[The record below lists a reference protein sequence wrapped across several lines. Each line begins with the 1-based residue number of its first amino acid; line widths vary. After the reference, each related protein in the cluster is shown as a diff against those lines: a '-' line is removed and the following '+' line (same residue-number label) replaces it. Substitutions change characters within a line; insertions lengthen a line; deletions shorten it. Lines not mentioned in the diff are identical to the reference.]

1 MTPVTDLETGGGHNE
16 AMNGKYTFIA
26 DLVKEVTIPEN
37 GILSRTLHNDERSK
51 VLVFGFAAGQ
61 ELSAHTAP
69 MPAIL
74 YFVDGEASVKLGG
87 DLHEARAGTLVHMPP
102 LLEHG
107 IVAKTPV
114 VMALIMLKQRG

>member
-1 MTPVTDLETGGGHNE
+1 MH
-16 AMNGKYTFIA
+16 GKYTFIA
-26 DLVKEVTIPEN
+26 DLVKEVSIPEN
-37 GILSRTLHNDERSK
+37 GILSRTLYNDERSK

-74 YFVDGEASVKLGG
+74 YFVQGEATVKLGT
-87 DLHEARAGTLVHMPP
+87 DLHEAGPGALVHMPP

-114 VMALIMLKQRG
+114 VMALIMLKQQG